1 MARRVI
7 TKTYFGQEPVA
18 RPRRLALMN
27 LFLHGLEPTIFLGD
41 TIYEAPPAQRFDII
55 LTNPPF
61 GTKGA
66 NQMPD
71 RVGVARKWEPRWQTC
86 YNRITM
92 NDRITIDPA
101 ILLGKP
107 IIRGTRIS
115 VEFVVGLLAN
125 GWTVD
130 DVLKEYTHLAPE
142 DVQACLAYAHQLL
155 ADERIYPVP
164 A

>member
-1 MARRVI
+1 
-7 TKTYFGQEPVA
+7 
-18 RPRRLALMN
+18 
-27 LFLHGLEPTIFLGD
+27 
-41 TIYEAPPAQRFDII
+41 
-55 LTNPPF
+55 
-61 GTKGA
+61 
-66 NQMPD
+66 
-71 RVGVARKWEPRWQTC
+71 
-86 YNRITM
+86 M

-130 DVLKEYTHLAPE
+130 DVLKEYNHLTRE
-142 DVQACLAYAHQLL
+142 DVQACLSYAHQLL